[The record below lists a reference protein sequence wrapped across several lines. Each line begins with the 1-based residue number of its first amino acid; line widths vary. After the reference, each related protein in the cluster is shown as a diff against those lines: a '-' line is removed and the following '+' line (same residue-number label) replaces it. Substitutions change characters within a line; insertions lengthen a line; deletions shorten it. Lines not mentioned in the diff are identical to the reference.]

1 VRTRIV
7 DFQLGIG
14 FSWLSSLFVSLLV
27 QLFVVTPFAAA
38 EDSSAPSPAEVRSIA
53 RDAYVYGFPM
63 VDGYRIQYAYF
74 VDAKDREYK
83 APWNQLVNIPRV
95 YTPDDKAVQT
105 PNSDTPYSMI
115 GLDLRTEPIV
125 LTVPAIESGRYFSV
139 QLVDLYTHNFGYLG
153 SRTTGN
159 GGGDYLI
166 AGPGWKGEVP
176 KGIEKVI
183 RAETELVIGIFRTQL
198 FEPSDLENVKRI
210 QAGYRARPLSAFL
223 GSAPPKPAP
232 AIDFAEPLTPE
243 AERTSLELF
252 ELLDFVLQF
261 CPTDPSEQALM
272 ERFAR
277 IGIGPKAREP
287 FEADRLKPESRHAFE
302 QGIVDAWADQAAL
315 KKRIDVREIT
325 SRDLFGTREHLAN
338 DYARRM
344 AGAVLGIYA
353 NSAEEA
359 MYPAYTVDS
368 AGRPLDGSANGYT
381 VRFAPGELPPVH
393 AFWSLTLYE
402 LPSSLLSANPIDRYL
417 INSPMLPQLERDP
430 DGGLTLHV
438 QHASPGADRE
448 SNWLPAPAGPFFMVL
463 RLYWPGAEALDGGWA
478 VPPLE
483 PAG

>member
-1 VRTRIV
+1 
-7 DFQLGIG
+7 
-14 FSWLSSLFVSLLV
+14 
-27 QLFVVTPFAAA
+27 
-38 EDSSAPSPAEVRSIA
+38 
-53 RDAYVYGFPM
+53 M
-63 VDGYRIQYAYF
+63 VDGYRIQHAYF
-74 VDAKDREYK
+74 VDPEHREYK
-83 APWNQLVNIPRV
+83 APWNQLVSIPRV

-105 PNSDTPYSMI
+105 PNSDTPYSMV

-166 AGPGWKGEVP
+166 AGPGWEGELP

-210 QAGYRARPLSAFL
+210 QAGYRARPLSAVL

-232 AIDFAEPLTPE
+232 AIDFAQPLTPE

-261 CPTDPSEQALM
+261 CPTDPSETALM

-287 FEADRLKPESRHAFE
+287 FEADRLKPETKRALE
-302 QGIVDAWADQAAL
+302 QGVADAWAGQAAL
-315 KKRIDVREIT
+315 KKRIDAREIT
-325 SRDLFGTREHLAN
+325 SRELFGTREHLAN

-368 AGRPLDGSANGYT
+368 AGRPLDGSANRYT
-381 VRFAPGELPPVH
+381 VRFAPGKLPPVH
-393 AFWSLTLYE
+393 AFWSLTMYE
-402 LPSSLLSANPIDRYL
+402 LPSSLLSANPIRRYL

-448 SNWLPAPAGPFFMVL
+448 TNWLPAPDGPFFMVL
-463 RLYWPGAEALDGGWA
+463 RLYWPGTEALDGAWA